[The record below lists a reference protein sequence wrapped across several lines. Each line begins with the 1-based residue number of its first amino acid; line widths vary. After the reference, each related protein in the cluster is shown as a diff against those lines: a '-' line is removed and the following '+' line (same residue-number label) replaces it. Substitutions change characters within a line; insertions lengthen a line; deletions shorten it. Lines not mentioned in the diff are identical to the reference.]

1 MLRLIWLAQIPRAH
15 PNNFPGCGFLSLR
28 SRSFS
33 EWVCNDF
40 LGVIFQQ
47 GDGKCVWSKKV
58 FYRTSDVL
66 RYCEV
71 TKMAAV
77 EMRRLLMLL
86 LSLTAAAFVPKIIP
100 RHAIISQKL
109 VFRSLSLGLHSAG
122 NVHWYRTIKN
132 SHLNWIVHSD
142 NDFILW
148 TKFIV
153 MVQKWPHFSCFLT
166 CFDRLRRY
174 WNRVLFCQVAQP
186 I

>member
-1 MLRLIWLAQIPRAH
+1 MWGRPLFCKTDTQTTTQLLYQLDFWSLCFETISAQQKAAGLLWLMLRLIWLAQIPRAH

-122 NVHWYRTIKN
+122 KSTLIQNY
-132 SHLNWIVHSD
+132 
-142 NDFILW
+142 
-148 TKFIV
+148 
-153 MVQKWPHFSCFLT
+153 QK
-166 CFDRLRRY
+166 
-174 WNRVLFCQVAQP
+174 
-186 I
+186 

>member
-1 MLRLIWLAQIPRAH
+1 MWGRPLFCKTDTQTTTQLLYQLDFWSLCFETISAQQKAAGLLWLMLRLIWLAQIPRAH

-86 LSLTAAAFVPKIIP
+86 LSLTDTAAAFVPKIIP

-122 NVHWYRTIKN
+122 KSTLIQNY
-132 SHLNWIVHSD
+132 
-142 NDFILW
+142 
-148 TKFIV
+148 
-153 MVQKWPHFSCFLT
+153 QK
-166 CFDRLRRY
+166 
-174 WNRVLFCQVAQP
+174 
-186 I
+186 